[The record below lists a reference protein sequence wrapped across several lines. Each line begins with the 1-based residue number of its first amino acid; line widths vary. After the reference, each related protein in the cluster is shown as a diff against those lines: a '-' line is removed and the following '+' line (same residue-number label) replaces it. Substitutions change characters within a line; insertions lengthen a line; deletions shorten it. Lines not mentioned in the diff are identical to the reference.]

1 MDVTNCNN
9 KSALYVRARLIVGYL
24 AFVLIAGSLLAAPLY
39 WLLPYIAHG
48 PLASLLDDVPFR
60 RVADRSFMLCALV
73 GLYPLCR
80 RLAFDWRDWGWGL
93 RRSRFLMCFAIGL
106 VCGLVSLLILVA
118 IELYLGVLVW
128 DNRRTAV
135 VLVQALFSGLA
146 SGVIIAVIEE
156 SVFRGAFFAVLR
168 TAHGKTVAIVVTS
181 LVYASVHFLRSTG
194 EYHTIHWYSGF
205 DVLGGA
211 FSNYTDPATVGP
223 FLALVAAGVLL
234 AMIRERAGHIALTV
248 GVHCGWVAVIKF
260 TRKATNLTPDPS
272 LAWLADGYDSVTG
285 YLACIYLLIVLL
297 AIKPLL
303 SAPKT

>member
-146 SGVIIAVIEE
+146 SLCLPH
-156 SVFRGAFFAVLR
+156 RDDPPQN
-168 TAHGKTVAIVVTS
+168 S
-181 LVYASVHFLRSTG
+181 LFLLSFSRSCHDRVGWETLEPPHPHFLG
-194 EYHTIHWYSGF
+194 
-205 DVLGGA
+205 L
-211 FSNYTDPATVGP
+211 N
-223 FLALVAAGVLL
+223 
-234 AMIRERAGHIALTV
+234 
-248 GVHCGWVAVIKF
+248 
-260 TRKATNLTPDPS
+260 
-272 LAWLADGYDSVTG
+272 
-285 YLACIYLLIVLL
+285 
-297 AIKPLL
+297 
-303 SAPKT
+303 